1 MKGSKF
7 RSQVGQWAASAL
19 LLLLA
24 AVVSAGAYPAQQ
36 FSSLVDLQVL
46 ELRVEDEEGRFVSGL
61 DAGDIVVTVDGEQVP
76 VTLFY
81 EVNVPLPGDE
91 EGSIGSLSVGPATRS
106 TRATL
111 ADRLRPKDQRRFL
124 FFLDFLYPTRSSVR
138 YSFAG
143 VLYFL
148 ENLVEPGDL
157 VGLAIYGNT
166 GLGFVVPFTDR
177 HERVKAMVRTMS
189 PGQFREMDTM
199 ARTDLQDMRA
209 FDAAVSGSALAGDA
223 SAKLLTDSIEES
235 EDARSRGQLVS
246 YIESIGYVGE
256 MLSVLPGATQ
266 VIFMSRGF
274 MDLALEDRI
283 IGDAFEATL
292 ESLEHS
298 GATFHAIDP
307 GAMRGISVH
316 DPSFMQSR
324 VDLGDLRAAFG
335 SEFALRGPLYSV
347 AERTGGTTT
356 WFSHNL
362 TEGLDRIDRVSRQYY
377 IVGFKPVSA
386 EASAQLVDIRLV
398 DKGDRRVVGFPR
410 RVGNPGPYVQWTE
423 DQRRLS
429 VAEAVSG
436 GRDRA
441 DFTLDVGVTRT
452 AGPDTVDGSEL
463 ATAAAYF
470 TVPLESLPTTRGAPS
485 QFEILILSA
494 DDTGHLTDFLKDI
507 VPLRNVRPPSGA
519 VRYLASIHT
528 PPGGGRVTFLV
539 RDRSTGA
546 LASRTVVL
554 ESQTG
559 AWLARPILL
568 APGREGLAIQGRPSA
583 RSGDGE
589 AGGTP
594 WPLTVRGAAL
604 SHTAASS
611 RPPGG
616 TVGLLAAGFGFGAT
630 QGDASEPLQVELLAL
645 DGVRLTLPLQEAARE
660 IVPGG
665 WRAVVGFQL
674 PPELKPGMY
683 QARVRTADSACV
695 SEAVPIQV
703 ESEVVHDR

>member
-1 MKGSKF
+1 MRCFKLM
-7 RSQVGQWAASAL
+7 ASAF

-24 AVVSAGAYPAQQ
+24 AVVSAGAYPAQE

-46 ELRVEDEEGRFVSGL
+46 ELRVEDEAGRFVSGM
-61 DAGDIVVTVDGEQVP
+61 DASDLVVTVDGEQVP

-81 EVNVPLPGDE
+81 EVNIPRRGDE
-91 EGSIGSLSVGPATRS
+91 NESVDSPPVELATRPTPATP
-106 TRATL
+106 

-157 VGLAIYGNT
+157 VGLAIYGNP
-166 GLGFVVPFTDR
+166 GLRFVVPFTDR

-209 FDAAVSGSALAGDA
+209 FDAAVSGSGLAGDA
-223 SAKLLTDSIEES
+223 NATLLTDSIEES

-256 MLSVLPGATQ
+256 VLSVLPGATQ

-283 IGDAFEATL
+283 ISDAFEDTL

-362 TEGLDRIDRVSRQYY
+362 TEGLDRIDQVSRQYY
-377 IVGFKPVSA
+377 IVGFKPMSG
-386 EASAQLVDIRLV
+386 EASAQLVDIRV
-398 DKGDRRVVGFPR
+398 AGEGARRVVGFPR
-410 RVGNPGPYVQWTE
+410 RVGNPGPYDQWTE

-436 GRDRA
+436 GRERA

-452 AGPDTVDGSEL
+452 AGPGTVDSGEF

-470 TVPLESLPTTRGAPS
+470 TVPLESLPTTGGTPS
-485 QFEILILSA
+485 QFEILILA
-494 DDTGHLTDFLKDI
+494 TDDTGHLTDFLKDI
-507 VPLRNVRPPSGA
+507 VPLPTVRPPNGA
-519 VRYLASIHT
+519 LRYLASIHT
-528 PPGGGRVTFLV
+528 PPRGGRVTLLV
-539 RDRSTGA
+539 RDRATGA

-554 ESQTG
+554 ESHTG
-559 AWLARPILL
+559 AWLARPIVL

-583 RSGDGE
+583 RSADGD
-589 AGGTP
+589 AGATP

-604 SHTAASS
+604 SHSATSS
-611 RPPGG
+611 KSPGS
-616 TVGLLAAGFGFGAT
+616 TVALLAAGFGFGAT
-630 QGDASEPLQVELLAL
+630 RDDASEPLQVQLLAL
-645 DGVRLTLPLQEAARE
+645 DGVSLTLPLQEAARE
-660 IVPGG
+660 VVPGG
-665 WRAVVGFQL
+665 WLAVVGFQL
-674 PPELKPGMY
+674 PPELEPGMY
-683 QARVRTADSACV
+683 RARVRTADSARV
-695 SEAVPIQV
+695 SDAVPIQV
-703 ESEVVHDR
+703 EREVAPGRQN